1 MTQGDH
7 RRVAI
12 ITGGTTGIG
21 FACAQ
26 KLLESGH
33 RVAVFS
39 RNSEKVFHAGRVL
52 AQAFGHHRVH
62 AAAVDIR
69 DPEALKSFFAEV
81 TSLWEEPK
89 VLVCNA
95 GWSPKRNGRRIEF
108 SGIALEEWNDTLRVN
123 LTGAMVCCQLA
134 APAMSAAGFGR
145 IVFIGSV
152 AARTLPRIAGAS
164 YVASKSALSGLSRAL
179 VAEYGAAGITINTV
193 APGRIL
199 TDMTGPADSPENRA
213 ARTRIP
219 AGQLGQPEE
228 VAAVVDFLAS
238 DAASFV
244 NGAVIDVNGGEFVPA

>member
-7 RRVAI
+7 WRVAI
-12 ITGGTTGIG
+12 VTGGTSGIG

-33 RVAVFS
+33 RVAIFS
-39 RNSEKVFHAGRVL
+39 QSREKVCHAGSAL
-52 AQAFGHHRVH
+52 AQDFGRHRVH
-62 AAAVDIR
+62 AATVDIR
-69 DPEALKSFFAEV
+69 DPDALRLFFAKV
-81 TSLWEEPK
+81 TSLWEEPQ

-95 GWSPKRNGRRIEF
+95 GWSPKPNGRRTEF
-108 SGIALEEWNDTLRVN
+108 SRIALEEWNDTLRVN

-152 AARTLPRIAGAS
+152 AGRTLPRIAGTG
-164 YVASKSALSGLSRAL
+164 YVVSKSALAGLSRSL
-179 VAEYGAAGITINTV
+179 VAEYGAAGITVNTV

-199 TDMTGPADSPENRA
+199 TEMTGPADSPENCA

-219 AGQLGQPEE
+219 SGRLGRPEE

-238 DAASFV
+238 DAASFI
-244 NGAVIDVNGGEFVPA
+244 NGAVIDVNGGEFVPV